1 MRVRRRFS
9 HPVDTSGG
17 WQAMQPTGGVRS
29 TAATLQPHHD
39 TTSHTPYEIA
49 HRGKWCGTTIPP
61 QAEADAPRCTK
72 VGLQGDRL
80 TAVGHAGV
88 MKNGCGVDGEDDVG
102 GSASGARPERR
113 ATSRIHRALPQQGW
127 LRLWNVGEAALRD
140 FFYLVMPAECA
151 VCGMEDQ
158 ALCPECA
165 AEIRRQTAT
174 PFRAESTADA
184 LMGVSGEAHL
194 PVVAAGKYRD
204 ALSAA
209 ILAFKNHGRTELGP
223 ALSRGLARSL
233 DVALAQ
239 ALGTAPSSETAIWL
253 VPVPS
258 TGSGWR
264 RRGYDPVA
272 LLLRTLVREG
282 RLPAGAVVAPI
293 LGIRAT
299 ITGRRRHQK
308 GLGRSARRRNVRN
321 TMKIKARGLSSF
333 LLPAKPDGQRAVLI
347 DDVLTTGSTLR
358 EAAQT
363 LGNSGLQVVAAV
375 VLAAANAP
383 DHGRAISSVEGLA
396 EN

>member
-1 MRVRRRFS
+1 MENGYGVEHAAGSEAAEVPRS
-9 HPVDTSGG
+9 HG
-17 WQAMQPTGGVRS
+17 
-29 TAATLQPHHD
+29 
-39 TTSHTPYEIA
+39 
-49 HRGKWCGTTIPP
+49 
-61 QAEADAPRCTK
+61 
-72 VGLQGDRL
+72 
-80 TAVGHAGV
+80 
-88 MKNGCGVDGEDDVG
+88 
-102 GSASGARPERR
+102 
-113 ATSRIHRALPQQGW
+113 TSRSHRALPRQRW
-127 LRLWNVGEAALRD
+127 LRLWNASEAALRD

-151 VCGMEDQ
+151 VCGVEDQ

-165 AEIRRQTAT
+165 VEIRRQTAA

-194 PVVAAGKYRD
+194 TVVAAGKYRD

-223 ALSRGLARSL
+223 ALSRSLARSL
-233 DVALAQ
+233 DVALAEATDTGVNPVAGPWIDPGAGPWSVPDSQ
-239 ALGTAPSSETAIWL
+239 TFGLAPSSETAVWL

-272 LLLRTLVREG
+272 LLLRILVREG
-282 RLPAGAVVAPI
+282 RLPAGTVVAPI

-299 ITGRRRHQK
+299 ITWRHRHQK
-308 GLGRSARRRNVRN
+308 GLSRSARRRNVRN
-321 TMKIKARGLSSF
+321 TMKIKTRCPSSF
-333 LLPAKPDGQRAVLI
+333 LLPAKPAGQRAVLI

-363 LGNSGLQVVAAV
+363 LGKSGLHVVAAV
-375 VLAAANAP
+375 VLAAAKAP
-383 DHGRAISSVEGLA
+383 DQGRAISSVEGLA